1 MIRSTREWLEGC
13 STAGVLALLA
23 SCAGHPSGQVD
34 VGEVDEPGS
43 VSGKLAIY
51 IADYADGTTETRYF
65 LRSASGDERRLV
77 FSDHPTLE
85 PGARLR
91 VWGAETTEEINVTR
105 FKVIGDLAS
114 GDIGTTAQ
122 PLINPTPQPPTIFCS
137 VLVTINGG
145 QVPATLGVTQTE
157 QQFHVGPTSVNAYY
171 IENSYGRNSIGG
183 KTYGPFNYNM
193 SGCNTGALSKAVRAM
208 VPDQCDQYGFV
219 MVPEVG
225 SCGWA
230 GLGEVGTATSPATD
244 TWYNGTLGCV
254 ATVQEPGH
262 NFGMNHSSS
271 ISCGTGV
278 PFADDLT
285 NCTHNEYGD
294 RFDTMGGGCRHMNV
308 WQKQYQGW
316 LGGCNA
322 VKVTASGTFNLV
334 PTEQACDGI
343 QSLQIPF
350 PNGKTRPFP
359 KARTDNTD
367 TTMTMYYL
375 EYRQSLGF
383 DKGMTPSVLVHAA
396 PNPVT
401 GGSKAAPHT
410 WIINAS
416 GATGQNANPGL
427 VAGKSFSDPA
437 GGLTITVSSI
447 DSEKA
452 VVQVDYP
459 AGSGGPPT
467 CIGGTTLTPPGPTTC
482 AGAITPDG
490 GSVMPPDSG
499 PIGTGGAGGAG
510 GRDAGRGGTGG
521 SAGAAGGPADAG
533 MGQGGG
539 GGASGGSTGSGG
551 DTTGPGGASSSTSG
565 SSEVTAGTTTS
576 TGTGPTGAAGS
587 SPRKPAGDLEGGCAC
602 KMGASTKP
610 ASREASWLLA
620 FGLAGLAVSRRRKRR

>member
-1 MIRSTREWLEGC
+1 V
-13 STAGVLALLA
+13 AGVLALLA
-23 SCAGHPSGQVD
+23 SCAGHPAGEND
-34 VGEVDEPGS
+34 VMEVDEPGS
-43 VSGKLAIY
+43 VSGKLAVY
-51 IADYADGTTETRYF
+51 VADYADGTTETRYF
-65 LRSASGDERRLV
+65 LRSPSGDERRLV
-77 FSDHPTLE
+77 FQDHPTLE

-91 VWGAETTEEINVTR
+91 VWGAETSDEISVAR
-105 FKVIGDLAS
+105 FKVLGES
-114 GDIGTTAQ
+114 STGDIGSQSSA
-122 PLINPTPQPPTIFCS
+122 LINPTPQPPTVFCS

-145 QVPATLGVTQTE
+145 AVPNNLGIDQTE

-271 ISCGTGV
+271 ISCGTGT

-294 RFDTMGGGCRHMNV
+294 RFDTMGGGCRHMNA

-322 VKVTASGTFNLV
+322 VTVNASGTFNLV

-359 KARTDNTD
+359 KAKTDNTD
-367 TTMTMYYL
+367 TTMTRYYL

-416 GATGQNANPGL
+416 GATGNNANPGL
-427 VAGKSFSDPA
+427 TAGKSFSDPA
-437 GGLTITVSSI
+437 GGLTITVTSI
-447 DSEKA
+447 DAEKA

-459 AGSGGPPT
+459 GGSGGPPT
-467 CIGGTTLTPPGPTTC
+467 CIGGAMLTAPGPTTC
-482 AGAITPDG
+482 AGAVTPDG
-490 GSVMPPDSG
+490 GVVLPPDSG
-499 PIGTGGAGGAG
+499 PIGTGGAAGAG
-510 GRDAGRGGTGG
+510 GRDAGRGGSGG
-521 SAGAAGGPADAG
+521 SAGAAGGAVDA
-533 MGQGGG
+533 GQGGAG
-539 GGASGGSTGSGG
+539 SGTGGAVGTGGEPTTSTTTST
-551 DTTGPGGASSSTSG
+551 TTGAGTG
-565 SSEVTAGTTTS
+565 VTAGTTS
-576 TGTGPTGAAGS
+576 TTTGVAGS
-587 SPRKPAGDLEGGCAC
+587 TTGGPRTPVSDLDGGCAC
-602 KMGASTKP
+602 KMGAGTQRGNGAASTF
-610 ASREASWLLA
+610 ALLGFAGLA
-620 FGLAGLAVSRRRKRR
+620 FGRRRRRK